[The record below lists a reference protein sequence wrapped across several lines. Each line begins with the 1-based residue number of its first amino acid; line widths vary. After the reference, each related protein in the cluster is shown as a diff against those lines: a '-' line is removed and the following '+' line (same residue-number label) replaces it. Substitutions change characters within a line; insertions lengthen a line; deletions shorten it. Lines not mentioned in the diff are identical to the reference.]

1 MAPNGADAIFFFFL
15 NDFGNKC
22 QTAKV
27 RLFFLKKSCI
37 CQKKVVPLHEKRAND
52 KEKMQVIKKIFE
64 YFTAEKYRDLN
75 YGTIYYVAGDES
87 PEIND
92 YVLARIDQLSEKIN
106 QNEHNWVTCKI
117 VYLNAVNPLF
127 NTRKKATL
135 YSPMLPFDKAPAEAN
150 IFFAAYLDIS
160 APEIVEDAISEY
172 FSTLQQMFDEVL
184 DTGHYEEYHLRNTI
198 LSATDDSG
206 IRFCI
211 SRNRDDGVMFS
222 ITNPQPFPFTEPSR
236 LEITPSTYQIL
247 LSDYNR
253 EIRFGA
259 QVKALYVLFLRHPEG
274 IRMAEI
280 YDDKFKQEYTRIY
293 MQFTNRSDVERL
305 KESIEKLFDVF
316 SPNAMNVKKSQ
327 CNSTI
332 CRVIPNANLYSHY
345 IIEAHRGLEHR
356 INLDRSLVSMPEI
369 LYKV

>member
-1 MAPNGADAIFFFFL
+1 MREMCKKA
-15 NDFGNKC
+15 NK
-22 QTAKV
+22 
-27 RLFFLKKSCI
+27 
-37 CQKKVVPLHEKRAND
+37 
-52 KEKMQVIKKIFE
+52 KMQVIKKIFE
-64 YFTAEKYRDLN
+64 YFTAEKYRDLD

-106 QNEHNWVTCKI
+106 QDERNWVTCKI
-117 VYLNAVNPLF
+117 VYLNAANPLF

-160 APEIVEDAISEY
+160 APELAEEAITEY

-184 DTGHYEEYHLRNTI
+184 DTGRYEEYHLKQTI
-198 LSATDDSG
+198 LSATDDTG

-211 SRNRDDGVMFS
+211 SRKRDDEVMFS
-222 ITNPQPFPFTEPSR
+222 ISQPQPLPFTEPSR

-259 QVKALYVLFLRHPEG
+259 QVKALYILFLRHPEG
-274 IRMAEI
+274 IRMKDIADYKAE
-280 YDDKFKQEYTRIY
+280 FKKLYFRL
-293 MQFTNRSDVERL
+293 TNRSDVERL

-332 CRVIPNANLYSHY
+332 CRVIPNSNLNSYY
-345 IIEAHRGLEHR
+345 IIEAFRGLPHK
-356 INLDRSLVSMPEI
+356 INLDRSLVSMPET
-369 LYKV
+369 LRF